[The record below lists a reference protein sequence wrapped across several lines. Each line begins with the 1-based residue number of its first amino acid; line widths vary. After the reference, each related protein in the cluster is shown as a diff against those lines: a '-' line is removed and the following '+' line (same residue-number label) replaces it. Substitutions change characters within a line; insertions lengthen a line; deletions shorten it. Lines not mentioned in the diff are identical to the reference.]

1 MINIQLFADLFSM
14 IWPEINI
21 FIKYFICNFSTI
33 CAAPVLNLIKVFDIF
48 LFFFYLKVVGGMT
61 WCITTCNFD
70 VDVDLLFQE
79 NSTIGQKM

>member
-1 MINIQLFADLFSM
+1 M
-14 IWPEINI
+14 
-21 FIKYFICNFSTI
+21 FIESVKYIYILTT
-33 CAAPVLNLIKVFDIF
+33 FDFFPSPQDRKRKHI
-48 LFFFYLKVVGGMT
+48 FFFVLQVVGGMT